1 MSTTCPDAPRLLAL
15 NCPTPPGLLESS
27 FVFGVPRMLIL
38 VAVGRPPPP
47 QPPNPSEEAVVMI
60 QSPSD
65 DDSEIM
71 SQMLGSYL
79 MHSIS
84 IGAALEYPVGISLVD
99 FFEGPCGGAIG

>member
-1 MSTTCPDAPRLLAL
+1 
-15 NCPTPPGLLESS
+15 
-27 FVFGVPRMLIL
+27 
-38 VAVGRPPPP
+38 
-47 QPPNPSEEAVVMI
+47 MI